1 MGKIIL
7 SSSSPRRADILRKL
21 NIDFEIIPSDYVEPH
36 DQTDFSYAFV
46 EDLAYN
52 KALATAKKYSDSD
65 FIVIGADTIVVFD
78 NKILGKP
85 NDIEDARNTL
95 RFLSGKTHFVV
106 TSVALINSK
115 TMKSVVKS
123 DTTYVKFANLT
134 EEQIISY
141 VNNYKPLDKAGSYGI
156 QELPE
161 GYVESVDG
169 EFDNVIGFPSKLFLS
184 MLNTF

>member
-1 MGKIIL
+1 
-7 SSSSPRRADILRKL
+7 
-21 NIDFEIIPSDYVEPH
+21 
-36 DQTDFSYAFV
+36 
-46 EDLAYN
+46 
-52 KALATAKKYSDSD
+52 
-65 FIVIGADTIVVFD
+65 
-78 NKILGKP
+78 
-85 NDIEDARNTL
+85 
-95 RFLSGKTHFVV
+95 
-106 TSVALINSK
+106 
-115 TMKSVVKS
+115 MKSVVKS